1 MPFVREQIGQSGVEP
16 VSGPSFGLFPG
27 FGRIARRR
35 QAGWGRRAVDLGQQN
50 MGRWGDRRTTRN
62 LIGRVGILGA
72 LIGLPFGPATAQ
84 SVANLQSLSLEELGN
99 IQVTS
104 VSKQPEALSAAPA
117 AVYVISHDDIIRS
130 GATSIPE
137 MLRLAPNLQVV
148 QTSPSSYIV
157 TARGFNGNS
166 SAQNFSDKLLVLIDG
181 RSVYNPLFSGMYW
194 DMQDVPPEEI
204 ERIEVISGPG
214 ATLWGANAVNGV
226 INIVTRKSS
235 DTQGG
240 VLEVGAGNQ
249 ESLASLQYGGRIS
262 DDATYRAY
270 IKTFHDN
277 ALDTASGGSAHD
289 GWSKPQGGFRVDWTP
304 GADQLTV
311 EGDIYDGREEQPGT
325 IDQTIAGGNITAN
338 WQHQLA
344 NGSSLQV
351 LAYYD
356 NVQRVP
362 TVQSGGFRQNT
373 YDIEVQNNFSL
384 GSWNSLVWGA
394 GERLTNYRIT
404 DQLSPVTSLIFDP
417 SSRQLNLSDVF
428 VQDRMSLADDF
439 DLTLGLKL
447 EDDPYSGISPM
458 PNIRASWRATDT
470 AMFWAAASQAI
481 RSPTPFDTDVV
492 EKLGPTVFITGNPDF
507 LPEKLTAYEV
517 GYRQDFSP
525 QTSLSVS
532 AFDSDYNDLR
542 TIEFSSAGGVPSF
555 PLLWGNK
562 MRGNVYG
569 IEAWGTYQPT
579 DWWRLS
585 AGGNIQTES
594 LHFKPGASQL
604 LGLAQAGD
612 DPHHSA
618 SLRSSM
624 DLTDRVSFDVD
635 MRYVGELPNPHVP
648 SYVEMNSRLAWR
660 ITDRLELSISGFN
673 LLHAHHQEYTI
684 PPANDVKRS
693 FFIDTRWKF

>member
-1 MPFVREQIGQSGVEP
+1 MGPFC
-16 VSGPSFGLFPG
+16 GLRAIL
-27 FGRIARRR
+27 GR
-35 QAGWGRRAVDLGQQN
+35 QTMGRRGYPQTIRSV
-50 MGRWGDRRTTRN
+50 
-62 LIGRVGILGA
+62 IGRSLSVCA
-72 LIGLPFGPATAQ
+72 LIGVPFGPAAAQ

-99 IQVTS
+99 IEVTS

-117 AVYVISHDDIIRS
+117 AVYVISHDDIVRS

-166 SAQNFSDKLLVLIDG
+166 QAQNFSDKLLVLIDG

-194 DMQDVPPEEI
+194 DMQDVPVEDI

-214 ATLWGANAVNGV
+214 VTLWGANAVNGV

-240 VLEVGAGNQ
+240 MLEVGAGNQ
-249 ESLASLQYGGRIS
+249 ESLASLQYGARIS
-262 DDATYRAY
+262 DNATYRAY

-277 ALDTASGGSAHD
+277 ALDTATGSSAHD

-304 GADQLTV
+304 GADQVTV

-338 WQHQLA
+338 WQHKLE
-344 NGSSLQV
+344 NGSTLQL

-362 TVQSGGFRQNT
+362 NPVDGGFRQNT
-373 YDIEVQNNFSL
+373 YDIEIQNNFSL

-394 GERLTNYRIT
+394 GERLIDYSIT
-404 DQLSPVTSLIFDP
+404 DRLSPVSSLIFAPD
-417 SSRQLNLSDVF
+417 SRTLNLADVF
-428 VQDRMSLADDF
+428 VQDKMTVSDSL

-447 EDDPYSGISPM
+447 EDDPFSGITPM

-492 EKLGPTVFITGNPDF
+492 EKFGPLVFVTGNRDF
-507 LPEKLTAYEV
+507 LPEKITAYEL
-517 GYRQDFSP
+517 GYRQDFSS
-525 QTSLSVS
+525 TASLSIS
-532 AFDSDYNDLR
+532 AFDSDYDDLR
-542 TIEFSSAGGVPSF
+542 TLELSPLGGF
-555 PLLWGNK
+555 PAFPIHWGNK
-562 MRGNVYG
+562 MAGNIYG
-569 IEAWGTYQPT
+569 VEAWATYQPT

-585 AGGNIQTES
+585 AGGNIQSES
-594 LHFKPGASQL
+594 LHFKPGASQI

-624 DLTDRVSFDVD
+624 DITDRVTFDLD
-635 MRYVGELPNPHVP
+635 MRYVGQLPNPRVP
-648 SYVEMNSRLAWR
+648 SYVEMNMRLGWR
-660 ITDRLELSISGFN
+660 LTDRLELSISGFN
-673 LLHAHHQEYTI
+673 LLHNRHEEYS
-684 PPANDVKRS
+684 PGDYVKRN